1 MTLGKG
7 GKWWEVSPTL
17 INSGMRMK
25 RVKEEK
31 KMEKNERRK
40 TDREEEERRR
50 KGQGDFPDLPTVK
63 ARRSES

>member
-40 TDREEEERRR
+40 TDREEEEKRR
-50 KGQGDFPDLPTVK
+50 
-63 ARRSES
+63 